1 MANTAVDRKRKR
13 YSEELVGQKV
23 EETSGVGQ
31 TGRNAGREAF
41 PGCRACGFCAV
52 GCGICRTRPTLS
64 RPYARWKP
72 ENGVMQID
80 LPTLKPYRPSIEE
93 WQDPV
98 GYISKITPE
107 ASKFGLAHI
116 IPPPGWDPPFALAH
130 GTNGLE
136 LESFE
141 FAVRSQPTSYLCC
154 RDAVPGARSSQYRGD
169 RSNNVDTNGTV
180 VTKEEFGFVALEKKQ
195 TLASFSAYADWAKA
209 MHFSQPEPR
218 GQGISTRGARRE
230 FLPSNHLMQC
240 DPSVEEVEAEF
251 WRIVEQGSPD
261 EEVEALYG
269 QDLDTG
275 HYGSGFPLPQWRR
288 ELLQKYIDSRGEE
301 MIVSQLKDD
310 IAMKYVDDPWNIN
323 NMPLCKGS
331 LLSHL
336 REDGLITGVMV
347 PWCYVGSCLSS
358 FCWHIEDHALYSVNY
373 LHLGSPKVWYGVPSN
388 ATKAFEQAMRDAL
401 PHLFEASPSLLYQL
415 ITHLSPNELRKRGV
429 PVFRV
434 IHEANSFV
442 VTMPN
447 AYHSGF
453 NTGFNCA
460 EAVNFAAPDWLPFGT
475 DVAEKYVR
483 DRKPPT
489 ISQDALLVK
498 LASAKFV
505 ENPIENRGTK
515 LGLAELLRR
524 SNQMM
529 YEWEEGFRRLEEHG
543 LSREKI
549 DRIRQD
555 ETVEMELSTT
565 DLECHECKSDLW
577 IAGVYSSLIPDKMM
591 CIRHAYMLISQYSM
605 KQSTLRLSYKYE
617 PKELKE
623 MVEKRIES
631 HKDILDVLMEIEL
644 ARNKRNAAKYVQVGP
659 MYATVN
665 GDVMAEN
672 FKASR
677 K

>member
-1 MANTAVDRKRKR
+1 MSNIAEDRKRKR
-13 YSEELVGQKV
+13 DYEGIEDEKREEKIRVAH
-23 EETSGVGQ
+23 
-31 TGRNAGREAF
+31 GRNARREAF
-41 PGCRACGFCAV
+41 PGCSACGFCQG
-52 GCGICRTRPTLS
+52 GCSNCRKRPTLS
-64 RPYARWKP
+64 RPYARWNP
-72 ENGVMQID
+72 ENGVPQLD
-80 LPTLKPYRPSIEE
+80 LPTLKPYMPSIEE

-116 IPPPGWDPPFALAH
+116 IPPPGWDPPCALAH
-130 GTNGLE
+130 GTNGIE

-141 FAVRSQPTSYLCC
+141 FVVRSQPTSYLCC
-154 RDAVPGARSSQYRGD
+154 RDAVPGVCSSRYKGD
-169 RSNNVDTNGTV
+169 RSTHVGTSDNLAS
-180 VTKEEFGFVALEKKQ
+180 KEDFGFVPLEKKQ
-195 TLASFSAYADWAKA
+195 NLRSFSAYADWAKA

-218 GQGISTRGARRE
+218 GQGMSTKGIRRE
-230 FLPSNHLMQC
+230 FLPSNHPMQC

-251 WRIVEQGSPD
+251 WRIVEQGSPG

-288 ELLQKYIDSRGEE
+288 ELLQKYLDSIGKK
-301 MIVSQLKDD
+301 ITVSQLKE
-310 IAMKYVDDPWNIN
+310 AGTMKYVDDPWNIN
-323 NMPLCKGS
+323 NMPLSKGS

-336 REDGLITGVMV
+336 REDGLITGVMI

-373 LHLGSPKVWYGVPSN
+373 LHIGSPKVWYGVPST
-388 ATKAFEQAMRDAL
+388 ATKAFEQAMKDAL

-415 ITHLSPNELRKRGV
+415 ITHLSPNELKKRGV

-434 IHEANSFV
+434 IHQANSFV

-475 DVAEKYVR
+475 DIAEKYVR

-498 LASAKFV
+498 LATAKPA
-505 ENPIENRGTK
+505 ESSIQKRGTK

-524 SNQMM
+524 SDQMI
-529 YEWEEGFRRLEEHG
+529 YEWEEGFKRLEEHG
-543 LSREKI
+543 LSRENIYK
-549 DRIRQD
+549 IRQH
-555 ETVEMELSTT
+555 EATEVESCTT
-565 DLECHECKSDLW
+565 DLECYECKADLW

-591 CIRHAYMLISQYSM
+591 CLRHAYLLITHYDV
-605 KQSTLRLSYKYE
+605 KQSTIRLSYKYE
-617 PKELKE
+617 PQELKE
-623 MVEKRIES
+623 VVEKRIES
-631 HKDILDVLMEIEL
+631 DKAILDVLVEIEHARQ
-644 ARNKRNAAKYVQVGP
+644 ARNTAKCVQVGP
-659 MYATVN
+659 MYLTVD
-665 GDVMAEN
+665 GDVIAEN
-672 FKASR
+672 F
-677 K
+677 

>member
-1 MANTAVDRKRKR
+1 MASHTENRKRKR
-13 YSEELVGQKV
+13 YFKGIENQNEENKSVSE
-23 EETSGVGQ
+23 
-31 TGRNAGREAF
+31 GRNERREAF
-41 PGCRACGFCAV
+41 PGCRACGFCQV
-52 GCGICRTRPTLS
+52 GCSHCRSRPTLS

-72 ENGVMQID
+72 ENGVPQVD

-93 WQDPV
+93 WRDPV

-130 GTNGLE
+130 GTNGVE

-141 FAVRSQPTSYLCC
+141 FTVRSQPTSYLCC
-154 RDAVPGARSSQYRGD
+154 RDAVPGVCSSQYRGD
-169 RSNNVDTNGTV
+169 PSTRGATNGNLGTD
-180 VTKEEFGFVALEKKQ
+180 KEFGFVHLEEKQ
-195 TLASFSAYADWAKA
+195 NLRSFSAYADWAKA

-218 GQGISTRGARRE
+218 GQGTSTRGTRRE
-230 FLPSNHLMQC
+230 FLPSNHPMQC

-251 WRIVEQGSPD
+251 WRIVEQGSPE

-288 ELLQKYIDSRGEE
+288 ELLQKYLDSSGKKMR
-301 MIVSQLKDD
+301 VSEFKDAG
-310 IAMKYVDDPWNIN
+310 AMDYMDDPWNIN
-323 NMPLCKGS
+323 NMPLNKGS

-336 REDGLITGVMV
+336 REDGLITGVMI

-373 LHLGSPKVWYGVPSN
+373 LHIGSPKVWYGVPSI
-388 ATKAFEQAMRDAL
+388 ATKAFEDAMKDAL

-434 IHEANSFV
+434 IHQANSFV

-475 DVAEKYVR
+475 DIAEKYVR

-498 LASAKFV
+498 LASSKIV
-505 ENPIENRGTK
+505 ENPIQRRGTI

-529 YEWEEGFRRLEEHG
+529 CEWEEGLQRLKDYG

-549 DRIRQD
+549 HWIRQD
-555 ETVEMELSTT
+555 ESAELELCTT
-565 DLECHECKSDLW
+565 DLECYDCKADLW
-577 IAGVYSSLIPDKMM
+577 IAGVYSSLNPDRIM
-591 CIRHAYMLISQYSM
+591 CVLHAYKLITQYNM
-605 KQSTLRLSYKYE
+605 KPRTIRLSYKYE
-617 PKELKE
+617 PHELKN
-623 MVEKRIES
+623 MVENRIES
-631 HKDILDVLMEIEL
+631 DKAILDVLAEIEQ
-644 ARNKRNAAKYVQVGP
+644 ARSRRNTLKCDQVGP
-659 MYATVN
+659 MYMTVN
-665 GDVMAEN
+665 GDVIAEN
-672 FKASR
+672 FKESV